1 MTDEEIP
8 EEFATLFVTNL
19 PDDEVNFVL
28 TLLQFLRNL
37 LLDREWGVFELQD
50 AIRSE
55 FSKYGEVSSIR
66 LLPRKEDQDTR
77 AG

>member
-1 MTDEEIP
+1 MTDEEIT

-37 LLDREWGVFELQD
+37 LLDRE
-50 AIRSE
+50 
-55 FSKYGEVSSIR
+55 
-66 LLPRKEDQDTR
+66 
-77 AG
+77 